1 MRRLAFA
8 AVVVA
13 AAAASSACACGKDLG
28 GATRSIES
36 AQWRLVYR
44 TLPEPIPVARHFTI
58 EFALCPLGSAAL
70 PAQVRVDAR
79 MPEHQHGMNYQPSVT
94 ALGNGRYRAEGLM
107 FHMPGRWELTFEL
120 RDDQSTPVRLTQSR
134 QIG

>member
-1 MRRLAFA
+1 MNHRALAA
-8 AVVVA
+8 GVLVA
-13 AAAASSACACGKDLG
+13 AAVSSACACGEDFG
-28 GATRSIES
+28 GVTRSIES

-58 EFALCPLGSAAL
+58 EFALCPRDTATP

-79 MPEHQHGMNYQPSVT
+79 MPEHQHGMNYQPGVT

-120 RDDQSTPVRLTQSR
+120 RNGSTPPLRLQQSL